1 MTAMHDLEI
10 TEQRGSEGTLVRL
23 RGRIDIDSSP
33 AFRDR
38 LQLVLREESP
48 KTVTVDLAEVSYLDV
63 SGIATLIEGLKI
75 ARSRNGG
82 LCLQGL
88 QGRIAHL
95 FEVTGVLHLFDR
107 PGGAIASELRVP

>member
-1 MTAMHDLEI
+1 MRDLEI

-23 RGRIDIDSSP
+23 RGRLDIDSSP

-38 LQLVLREESP
+38 LQIALREKSP
-48 KTVTVDLAEVSYLDV
+48 KTVTVDLAQVSYLDV

-75 ARSRNGG
+75 ARSRNSG

-95 FEVTGVLHLFDR
+95 FQATGVLPLFEG
-107 PGGAIASELRVP
+107 PGCANASSELKVS

>member
-1 MTAMHDLEI
+1 MTAMRDLEI

-23 RGRIDIDSSP
+23 RGRLDIDSSP

-38 LQLVLREESP
+38 LQIALEESP
-48 KTVTVDLAEVSYLDV
+48 KTVTVDLAQVSYLDV

-75 ARSRNGG
+75 ARSRNSG

-95 FEVTGVLHLFDR
+95 FQATGVLPLFQG
-107 PGGAIASELRVP
+107 PGCADASSELKVS